1 MTVPRLRPANE
12 RLAGAVAIL
21 SEFNPLRLELSQ
33 CFIDPMESDVIVI
46 FYLVPR
52 TRTKSLVSAA
62 SFIRLNKEGL
72 RAPS

>member
-1 MTVPRLRPANE
+1 MTVPRLRPVNE

-33 CFIDPMESDVIVI
+33 CFSDPMDVSG
-46 FYLVPR
+46 FSHLVPR

>member
-1 MTVPRLRPANE
+1 MTVPRLRPVNE

-33 CFIDPMESDVIVI
+33 CFIDPMDVIVI

>member
-33 CFIDPMESDVIVI
+33 CFIHPMDVIVN